1 MVMTSQLKPRVS
13 ARGFALAGAVALMA
27 YVASPLWACPPEEK
41 RASKVRPDARLPSY
55 KVLVAPK
62 PPTPPEPPA
71 ARSRPAAPAP
81 AEGVTTFERFMRD
94 RNPDRDD
101 MSLED
106 RIRELEQEIEM
117 LYRQLQQLP
126 RRSGSGV
133 SGGGGI
139 GYAVPTATLPELAP
153 FAAIVAGAGGIV
165 GVPTVD
171 DDNCLRGAATMGG
184 ETVVRSYKLNEGKI
198 EALGALML
206 RSDVPIRVRMTN
218 DQIEVHASP
227 AQHCIFELFCKLIDG
242 EDRVEAHVLPVDKL
256 AALTELMVRS
266 DVPILVEPGREQIK
280 VHGTDVEQA
289 VFDAFCRLIHPTNNA
304 VTVRSATRSYEIA
317 AGRAQQYEA
326 YATAQVATMQA
337 LRSQL
342 RSMESQ
348 LRTLERQADRRADRA
363 DVLADKADNY
373 ADQVDAIFDDAED
386 RGLVR
391 SHSVLAKAETL
402 RNKANEC
409 QRQADACEAEA
420 EALQDRAERIEDI
433 IEQLEDQIEEIE
445 DAAENED
452 D

>member
-1 MVMTSQLKPRVS
+1 MPSTTPRPKTLLAWSSGKDSAWTLHILRERGDVEVVGLLTTIEKAGRRVS
-13 ARGFALAGAVALMA
+13 MHET
-27 YVASPLWACPPEEK
+27 PEELL
-41 RASKVRPDARLPSY
+41 DAQ
-55 KVLVAPK
+55 
-62 PPTPPEPPA
+62 
-71 ARSRPAAPAP
+71 
-81 AEGVTTFERFMRD
+81 AE
-94 RNPDRDD
+94 
-101 MSLED
+101 
-106 RIRELEQEIEM
+106 
-117 LYRQLQQLP
+117 
-126 RRSGSGV
+126 
-133 SGGGGI
+133 
-139 GYAVPTATLPELAP
+139 AV
-153 FAAIVAGAGGIV
+153 G
-165 GVPTVD
+165 
-171 DDNCLRGAATMGG
+171 
-184 ETVVRSYKLNEGKI
+184 
-198 EALGALML
+198 
-206 RSDVPIRVRMTN
+206 
-218 DQIEVHASP
+218 
-227 AQHCIFELFCKLIDG
+227 
-242 EDRVEAHVLPVDKL
+242 LPVWKVEIPWPCPNDDYE
-256 AALTELMVRS
+256 AAM
-266 DVPILVEPGREQIK
+266 GQ
-280 VHGTDVEQA
+280 
-289 VFDAFCRLIHPTNNA
+289 AFCRLIHPTNNA